1 MRTRQRL
8 SVLQFTNADVRGGA
22 EEQILGLLRGLDRA
36 RFTVHFV
43 CPPCLAKLMKPD
55 LPEDVELI
63 PLDLGKVSHVSAAVR
78 LALVLRSRRID
89 ILHSHMF
96 MSSLFASPIGWL
108 CRTPVILETAH
119 GREAWRRGWKASFF
133 IDRMISR
140 FVDHYIAVSRAN
152 ALYLRDSKR
161 YDPSKIT
168 VIEPGSN
175 FGRFETARPPDPVLR
190 ESHGIGADDPLIVM
204 VGRLE
209 PQKGHS
215 VLLNAL
221 PRVLAEFPCTKVAL
235 VGDGSCRG
243 AIQAQIS
250 NLGLESAVK
259 LVGYAPDMRDW
270 LALATFTVLPSFHE
284 GLPVTPI
291 ESLAAGKAVVATAV
305 DGTTEVVID
314 GRTGLTV
321 PPGDPAALAE
331 AICHMLSDSGL
342 RDKLARDGREWVL
355 GNYSMSRMV
364 RRNEDLYQAVL
375 KRRATAG
382 IGTPLATRP
391 AAMPVAGA
399 SQGRKS

>member
-1 MRTRQRL
+1 MKTGERL

-43 CPPCLAKLMKPD
+43 CPPSLANLLKPD

-63 PLDLGKVSHVSAAVR
+63 PIELGKVSHVAAAVR
-78 LALVLRSRRID
+78 FAKVLRSRRID

-96 MSSLFASPIGWL
+96 TSSLFASPIGWL

-133 IDRMISR
+133 IDRIISR
-140 FVDHYIAVSRAN
+140 FVDRYIAVSRAN
-152 ALYLRDSKR
+152 ALYLRDTKR
-161 YDPSKIT
+161 YDPRKIT
-168 VIEPGSN
+168 VIEPGSD
-175 FGRFETARPPDPVLR
+175 FGRFEAAWPPDPVLR
-190 ESHGIGADDPLIVM
+190 ESYGIGADDPLIVM

-221 PRVLAEFPCTKVAL
+221 PRVLAEFPRTKVAL

-243 AIQAQIS
+243 AIEAEIA
-250 NLGLESAVK
+250 NLGLESTVK

-314 GRTGLTV
+314 DRTGLTV
-321 PPGDPAALAE
+321 PPGDPAALAA
-331 AICHMLSDSGL
+331 AICHMLSD
-342 RDKLARDGREWVL
+342 RDHRETLARDGRDFVL

-364 RRNEDLYQAVL
+364 QRNEDLYQAVFN
-375 KRRATAG
+375 RRATAG
-382 IGTPLATRP
+382 IGTPFATFSP
-391 AAMPVAGA
+391 AMPAAGA